1 MGMMTSIA
9 GTAMSLNSAELMQQY
24 SLSVTKKA
32 MDTQEVMAQKM
43 LEMLPQQAA
52 PAKGMYIDV
61 YA

>member
-1 MGMMTSIA
+1 MSMMSSIA
-9 GTAMSLNSAELMQQY
+9 GASVSLSSAELMQQY

-52 PAKGMYIDV
+52 PAKGMYIDT

>member
-1 MGMMTSIA
+1 MSMMTSIA

-52 PAKGMYIDV
+52 PAKGMYIDI

>member
-1 MGMMTSIA
+1 MSMMNSIA

-43 LEMLPQQAA
+43 LEMLPQQTV

>member
-32 MDTQEVMAQKM
+32 MDSQEAMAQGL
-43 LEMLPQQAA
+43 LEMLPQQS
-52 PAKGMYIDV
+52 PVAKGVYIDT

>member
-1 MGMMTSIA
+1 MSMMTSIA

-52 PAKGMYIDV
+52 PAKGMYIDT

>member
-1 MGMMTSIA
+1 MSMMTSIA

-43 LEMLPQQAA
+43 LEMLPQQTA
-52 PAKGMYIDV
+52 PAKGMYIDT

>member
-1 MGMMTSIA
+1 MSMMNSIA
-9 GTAMSLNSAELMQQY
+9 GTAMSLKSAELMQQY

-43 LEMLPQQAA
+43 LEMLPQQTV